1 MNDTVYGIALQWDN
15 RYSSIVPKLVKGNVL
30 NIIYD
35 HATGFKYQVLTV
47 DNEEVEILEKFISTT
62 PSGVRNQIWFEQ
74 YEEVP
79 TVYQATVTPSVEL
92 NPSYITVGTNDVIS
106 TDSANMLRAY
116 DPNTSTNFVEGND
129 EMVLSFFDIW
139 KMLHEGNEDHLSS
152 SVEKS
157 INGSQRGRRKGSV

>member
-1 MNDTVYGIALQWDN
+1 MNDVVYGIALQWDT

-35 HATGFKYQVLTV
+35 HATGFKYQVLTT
-47 DNEEVEILEKFISTT
+47 DNEEVEILENFISTT

-79 TVYQATVTPSVEL
+79 TVYQATVMPSVEL
-92 NPSYITVGTNDVIS
+92 NPSYNTIPATEVTGS
-106 TDSANMLRAY
+106 GSANMLRAY
-116 DPNTSTNFVEGND
+116 DPSTSTHFVEGND

-157 INGSQRGRRKGSV
+157 INGSQKGKRKGSV